1 MYKKKLKTSRA
12 IGEKIKGRRRELGIS
27 QESLAEILGVTYQQ
41 VQRYENGTN
50 KLNVENIQTV
60 ADTLNVPV
68 SYFFEGEKPSMV
80 AEKSAPYLPS
90 DEIKLLRHFRKI
102 KSSASKKQS
111 FRSPASQQ
119 RQIKNRSCCLQKDIS

>member
-60 ADTLNVPV
+60 ADALTVPV
-68 SYFFEGEKPSMV
+68 SYFFEPEKTSMIVEKP
-80 AEKSAPYLPS
+80 AFYLSAN
-90 DEIKLLRHFRKI
+90 ENKLLRHFRKI
-102 KSSASKKQS
+102 KNSASKKTVIQVA
-111 FRSPASQQ
+111 RIAANPV
-119 RQIKNRSCCLQKDIS
+119 RKDVAF